1 MHDQTP
7 IVAKTPK
14 STQGSNRP
22 KVELTPLQLALQNSF
37 AINNESA
44 SSRMGKAMKTKV
56 DSARKMIEPKKKE
69 SSFGNAFRNKILK
82 LQSEMSKSIIDNTQ
96 LQ

>member
-1 MHDQTP
+1 M
-7 IVAKTPK
+7 
-14 STQGSNRP
+14 
-22 KVELTPLQLALQNSF
+22 KVGIARIKKIPLKLKL
-37 AINNESA
+37 
-44 SSRMGKAMKTKV
+44 KV
-56 DSARKMIEPKKKE
+56 KMSEPKKKE